1 MKLSL
6 LKALI
11 LGAVIAIVVSQG
23 VPDPTS
29 PTGERP
35 PTEEELELMSQ
46 ELRRTE
52 LQEMSDN
59 AEKLKITLTSPR
71 TNATEKVAAAA
82 ELKNIYEKTRFEM
95 YKVSFAES
103 LRLLRKNMNKRAS
116 KACSDMGVHR
126 EKQSDKYVKRN
137 CKKAVVM
144 AWNLI
149 FDRLSEEASNSF
161 RRREKQSTRLP
172 CTKAEASSSTASN
185 YSQKLINSILPSVL
199 AAFGICSLLARS
211 EY

>member
-11 LGAVIAIVVSQG
+11 LGTVITMVISQG

-95 YKVSFAES
+95 YKVSFAEG

-149 FDRLSEEASNSF
+149 LTDYLKKPQIPFGDVKSKAQDYLAQRL
-161 RRREKQSTRLP
+161 KPLP
-172 CTKAEASSSTASN
+172 PQPQTTPKN
-185 YSQKLINSILPSVL
+185 
-199 AAFGICSLLARS
+199 
-211 EY
+211 